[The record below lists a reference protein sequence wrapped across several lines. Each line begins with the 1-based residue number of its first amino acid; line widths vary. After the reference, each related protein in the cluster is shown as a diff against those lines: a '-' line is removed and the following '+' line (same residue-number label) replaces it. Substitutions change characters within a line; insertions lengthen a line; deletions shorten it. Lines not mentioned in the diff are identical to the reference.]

1 MNHEIEFQAARE
13 LAEHAILRIEELA
26 NDNLYISDLHHELFN
41 SDYWIVGYWAAEQ
54 WLLKCGGVFLCIG
67 LVQDY
72 EKTEFGSV
80 HTDLSR
86 AESVSNMV
94 AYIEGQE
101 VLNQS
106 ATYCTGL
113 DEELTPENA
122 PLIIEELKEAYN
134 LK

>member
-26 NDNLYISDLHHELFN
+26 NDNLRIYDLHHELFN

-54 WLLKCGGVFLCIG
+54 WLIKCGGVFLCISR
-67 LVQDY
+67 VKDY
-72 EKTEFGSV
+72 EESEFGSV
-80 HTDLSR
+80 NTNLSSSE
-86 AESVSNMV
+86 AVSNMI
-94 AYIEGQE
+94 AYIEGYE
-101 VLNQS
+101 VLSQS
-106 ATYCTGL
+106 TTYCRGRN
-113 DEELTPENA
+113 DELTPENA